1 MAEPK
6 KSKPSRLRKTVTIS
20 ARIDPATAR
29 SLDRLAAAYGRSKS
43 WILAEAIRGHEAAEA
58 EFLAAVD
65 EGIRAADAGRLIS
78 DADLDARLARAT
90 RPVRGRVA

>member
-6 KSKPSRLRKTVTIS
+6 KRKTSRPRKSVAVS

-29 SLDRLAAAYGRSKS
+29 SLERLAAAHGRSKS
-43 WILAEAIRGHEAAEA
+43 WILAEAIRGHAAAEA

-65 EGIRAADAGRLIS
+65 EGLRAAEAGRLIS
-78 DADLDARLARAT
+78 DAELDARLARAK
-90 RPVRGRVA
+90 RPPRRRAA